1 MNILL
6 IPGTTLIAKE
16 IRESLV
22 GFKHLKIYG
31 AGFDLD
37 HPDTQ
42 DFEEF
47 FSLDA
52 GFSDENLNKIQDLV
66 NKYCIKYIFL
76 AHDQYIYDFREFTK
90 IGDAVLIPNNKK
102 AIDIVS
108 FKSKTYQ
115 FLNQFLATPMVVSEL
130 NKEHKENLFFVKPD
144 RGQGSKGAQKVNF
157 EELQEL
163 LKNYEKQ
170 SQRLVITE
178 FLPGREFTVD
188 CFSSNQSEVKYSSSR
203 LRVDAQNGISTS
215 TEFFDLPDAHE
226 FASKISSL
234 LQIKGAWFFQL
245 KEDRAGQ
252 LTLMEV
258 GLRVAGASRINRLRG
273 INLTQLHLFQEMGF
287 EVSIPAYHTY
297 PKLKRNKIELDF
309 QYESVF
315 IDFDDTLTVKGK
327 AAGSLIEFIDDCSK
341 SDKSVSV
348 ISRHKGNLEDS
359 ILSLFPNYQ
368 FHEIIHVTTSNCKS
382 EYMPKNKP
390 VLFIDDSHEERE
402 RVKRALGDS
411 VLALDPSVFN
421 LLTLT

>member
-22 GFKHLKIYG
+22 GFKNLKIYG

-42 DFEEF
+42 DFEKF

-52 GFSDENLNKIQDLV
+52 GFSAENLDKIQNLV

-102 AIDIVS
+102 AIEIVS

-115 FLNQFLATPMVVSEL
+115 FLDEFLATPMVVSEF
-130 NKEHKENLFFVKPD
+130 NKEKKEDLYFVKPD
-144 RGQGSKGAQKVNF
+144 RGQGSKGAQKMNF
-157 EELQEL
+157 EELQNHQ
-163 LKNYEKQ
+163 KDKEKQ
-170 SQRLVITE
+170 SQGLIITE

-188 CFSSNQSEVKYSSSR
+188 CFSSNQSEVKYCSPR
-203 LRVDAQNGISTS
+203 LRVETQNGIAVS
-215 TEFFDLPDAHE
+215 TEFFDLPDAYE
-226 FASKISSL
+226 FASKISSM
-234 LQIKGAWFFQL
+234 LQVKGAWFFQL
-245 KEDRAGQ
+245 KEDQTGQ
-252 LTLMEV
+252 LILIEV

-273 INLTQLHLFQEMGF
+273 VNLTQMHLFQEMGF
-287 EVSIPAYHTY
+287 EISIPIHHTY
-297 PKLKRNKIELDF
+297 PKLKRNKIELGF
-309 QYESVF
+309 QYESVY
-315 IDFDDTLTVKGK
+315 IDFDDTLTIKGK
-327 AAGSLIEFIDDCSK
+327 VAGSLIKFIDDCSK

-368 FHEIIHVTTSNCKS
+368 FHDIIHVTTSNCKS

-402 RVKRALGDS
+402 SVKRALGDS

-421 LLTLT
+421 ILTLI